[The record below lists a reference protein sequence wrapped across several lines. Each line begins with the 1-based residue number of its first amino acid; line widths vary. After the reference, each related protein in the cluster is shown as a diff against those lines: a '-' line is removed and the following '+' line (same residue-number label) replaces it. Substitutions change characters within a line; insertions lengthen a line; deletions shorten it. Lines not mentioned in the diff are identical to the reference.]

1 MFGKKEE
8 VKKVVV
14 KEKVVAEKKV
24 EKVEVKKAPVVKTDE
39 VSVYNGKEL
48 ARVFKGKRALKVAT
62 SWAAER
68 GFIVK

>member
-1 MFGKKEE
+1 MFGKKVIVKEGKKAVVE
-8 VKKVVV
+8 KKVKKV
-14 KEKVVAEKKV
+14 
-24 EKVEVKKAPVVKTDE
+24 PVVKTDE

-48 ARVFKGKRALKVAT
+48 ARVFKGDRAREVAI